1 MSPKSMR
8 THRPSRSPSRR
19 TGLALSVWSFSSTLS
34 TMALTCRSL
43 AAEAMTK
50 TSVRASWSLTSMAS
64 TLLASLSSAAV
75 AAALARSMACCVAAT
90 RVLLRLGVQVVL
102 VDVLRDAVGH
112 EVPDGLAPFDAGAAV
127 GGADRHG
134 RDLLEGD
141 PVAGQPVV
149 RQLMAGT
156 GDPDEVGELEQLVG
170 VLPRQDLGQRVG
182 AGDEEQ
188 LGVGPFAAQVA
199 QGVDRVGGTG
209 AVDVDPAHREAGVGG
224 GGDDGHEVAVL
235 GRADLALVLLPRLT
249 GGHEDDLIEPEPGLD
264 FGGGHQVAVVDRVE

>member
-34 TMALTCRSL
+34 
-43 AAEAMTK
+43 
-50 TSVRASWSLTSMAS
+50 SMAS

-112 EVPDGLAPFDAGAAV
+112 EVPDGLAPFDAGPAV

-170 VLPRQDLGQRVG
+170 GLPRQDLREGVG

-188 LGVGPFAAQVA
+188 LRVRPLCGEVA
-199 QGVDRVGGTG
+199 EGVDRVGRAGP
-209 AVDVDPAHREAGVGG
+209 VDVDPADGEAGVGRR
-224 GGDDGHEVAVL
+224 GDHRHEVAVL
-235 GRADLALVLLPRLT
+235 GRGDLACVLLPGLA
-249 GGHEDDLIEPEPGLD
+249 GGDEDDLIEVEQGLD
-264 FGGGHQVAVVDRVE
+264 LARGDQVTVMDGVEGPAHHTQAGGQWWSPWVC